1 MDPVLQEP
9 NKQIDN
15 ALIHLKR
22 ELSTI
27 RAGRANPTLIEN
39 IPVPAYGSTMKLV
52 ELGTISAPQPS
63 LLTVQVWDASL
74 SSDIQKAIMEANL
87 GLNPASDGQVIRI
100 PIPTLTEERREEF
113 VKLARQKGE
122 TGKVEIRH
130 VRAEEREKWTKEKEA
145 GNYGEDEFDR
155 REKLLQALIDKS
167 IAIVDELVSDKE
179 QELRQV

>member
-9 NKQIDN
+9 NKSIDN

-39 IPVPAYGSTMKLV
+39 IPVPAYGSSMKLV

-74 SSDIQKAIMEANL
+74 SNDIQKAIIAANL
-87 GLNPASDGQVIRI
+87 GLNPASDGQLIRI

-113 VKLARQKGE
+113 VKLAHQKGE
-122 TGKVEIRH
+122 MGKVEIRR
-130 VRAEEREKWTKEKEA
+130 VRAEERETWDKEKEA

-167 IAIVDELVSDKE
+167 IAMVDKMVDEKE